1 MGMRD
6 LVATGAAAT
15 ACAAAAQPITASY
28 APGPL
33 PILLPVAAAGGA
45 ALVAGARALRMPPAA
60 ALLMGLAGLA
70 AGLLALAT
78 WLPRTDGG
86 LLGAT
91 LTAVRGSGARIL
103 TSATPLESTMDT
115 VALPLCATWLAAAT
129 AVGLLHSRRPASATL
144 PPVVLFLG
152 MLIVVGPEPRPAYGP
167 AVILVGALA
176 LLLGV
181 TSGYA
186 GPRFALL
193 GTTILAA
200 LLTVAVVLVGSPML
214 AGVQRQPPDL
224 RTYLQPP
231 LRHAEQVNPLSLLS
245 GWAAEPQRPL
255 LEVRTNH
262 PYRLRWV
269 TLPDFTGITWLPAP
283 SYRAAGALLP
293 AAPDPAPRTVPVRQ
307 EVTVAGLTGTWL
319 PVPDGT
325 REIHGIRIAVDR
337 DSTTVALPDGLT
349 AGTRYTVEAG
359 IPTWTPT
366 ELAAARLPSDP
377 DYDRYRL
384 LPPGWPARLFEL
396 AQLAAGTGTPHQ
408 QAVRLADYLRRQY
421 RFDPR
426 APGGNGYP
434 SLDRFLTQP
443 ASAGGGRGTSE
454 QFATAFAVLGRALG
468 MPTRVV
474 VGFQPGQALG
484 GDRYLVRSGDALAW
498 PEVYFAGMGWIGFD
512 PTPAASVAGDQVVEE
527 QPAPLT
533 EPSRGPDEATALPD
547 EEPLDEVRA
556 GPGPVRPG
564 SPLAPIGAGLAVPV
578 VLAGLVVALRLRR
591 TARRFGHAD
600 PGRRV
605 LGAWAELCDGLRLA
619 GRAPGPALVA
629 DEVAAL
635 ARAAVA
641 SGPDGVGDP
650 AGRLAGL
657 AGTVNAVAFAGVVP
671 DRETA
676 TRATAEVRAYLRIL
690 RRRTGGFRP
699 WTWWL
704 DPRPLW
710 WR

>member
-1 MGMRD
+1 MGVRE
-6 LVATGAAAT
+6 LVATVAAAT
-15 ACAAAAQPITASY
+15 ACATAALPITASY

-33 PILLPVAAAGGA
+33 PILLPLAAAGGA

-60 ALLMGLAGLA
+60 ALLAGLAGLA
-70 AGLLALAT
+70 AGLLALAV
-78 WLPRTDGG
+78 WLPRPDGA
-86 LLGAT
+86 LLVAT

-103 TSATPLESTMDT
+103 TNATPLESTMDT

-129 AVGLLHSRRPASATL
+129 AVSLLRSQRPATATL

-152 MLIVVGPEPRPAYGP
+152 MLIMVGPEPRPAYGP
-167 AVILVGALA
+167 AVLLVGALA

-181 TSGYA
+181 ASGYA
-186 GPRFALL
+186 GPRSALL
-193 GTTILAA
+193 GTTGLAA
-200 LLTVAVVLVGSPML
+200 LLAVAVVLVGSPLL
-214 AGVQRQPPDL
+214 AGVRQPPDL
-224 RTYLQPP
+224 RTYVQPP
-231 LRHAEQVNPLSLLS
+231 FRHAEQVNPLSLLS
-245 GWAAEPQRPL
+245 GWAADPQRPL
-255 LEVRTNH
+255 LEVRTSH

-283 SYRAAGALLP
+283 SYRAAGTRLP
-293 AAPDPAPRTVPVRQ
+293 AAPDPAPRTTPVRQ
-307 EVTVAGLTGTWL
+307 EVTVAALTGGWL
-319 PVPDGT
+319 PVPDGA
-325 REIHGIRIAVDR
+325 REIHGVRIAVDR
-337 DSTTVALPDGLT
+337 DSATVALPDGLT
-349 AGTRYTVEAG
+349 TGAHYTVEAKV
-359 IPTWTPT
+359 PVWTPD

-396 AQLAAGTGTPHQ
+396 AQLAAGTGAPHQ

-421 RFDPR
+421 RFDPQ

-434 SLDRFLTQP
+434 SLDRFLTRP
-443 ASAGGGRGTSE
+443 VSAGGGRGTSE

-468 MPTRVV
+468 LPTRVV
-474 VGFQPGQALG
+474 VGFQPGQPLG
-484 GDRYLVRSGDALAW
+484 GDRYLVHTGDALAW
-498 PEVYFAGMGWIGFD
+498 PEVYFAGVGWIGFD
-512 PTPAASVAGDQVVEE
+512 PTPVASTTGNQVVEE

-533 EPSRGPDEATALPD
+533 EPSRGPDEAATLPD
-547 EEPLDEVRA
+547 EEPRDEVRA
-556 GPGPVRPG
+556 GPVPAGSG
-564 SPLAPIGAGLAVPV
+564 SPFVPFIGGFAVPV

-619 GRAPGPALVA
+619 GRAPDPALVA
-629 DEVAAL
+629 DEVADL
-635 ARAAVA
+635 AVAAVA
-641 SGPDGVGDP
+641 SGPGGWAAP
-650 AGRLAGL
+650 PGRLAAL
-657 AGTVNAVAFAGVVP
+657 AGTVNAVAFAGVEP

-676 TRATAEVRAYLRIL
+676 FRATAEVRAYLRIL
-690 RRRTGGFRP
+690 RRRAGGLRR
-699 WTWWL
+699 WIWWL